1 MVSSIGKSAN
11 AISLG
16 LLFPQESNLPAQ
28 RMQKHV
34 IDRFFFKV
42 SYMKLN
48 YIMEFYV
55 ASQKA
60 ILSSRNILWLNAD
73 FFWGATETI
82 KIYDSLLKL

>member
-1 MVSSIGKSAN
+1 
-11 AISLG
+11 
-16 LLFPQESNLPAQ
+16 
-28 RMQKHV
+28 
-34 IDRFFFKV
+34 
-42 SYMKLN
+42 
-48 YIMEFYV
+48 MEFYV